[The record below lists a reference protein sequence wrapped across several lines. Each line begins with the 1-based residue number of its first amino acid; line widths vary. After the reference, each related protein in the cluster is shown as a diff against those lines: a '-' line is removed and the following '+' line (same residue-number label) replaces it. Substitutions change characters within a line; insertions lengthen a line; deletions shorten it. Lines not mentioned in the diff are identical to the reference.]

1 VPQAWAA
8 GSVFH
13 LLRAILGLDADAHQ
27 KRLYVDPVLPHWLPE
42 ITLHKLRVGKARIDL
57 RFWRDGETTR
67 HEVLA
72 SEGELEVEQRGA
84 GGTRKV

>member
-8 GSVFH
+8 GNVFH
-13 LLRAILGLDADAHQ
+13 LLRALLGLDADAHE
-27 KRLYVDPVLPHWLPE
+27 KKLYIDPVLPRWLPE

-57 RFWRDGETTR
+57 RFWRDGEATR

-72 SEGELEVEQRGA
+72 VEGEAEVEQRGT
-84 GGTRKV
+84 GGASER